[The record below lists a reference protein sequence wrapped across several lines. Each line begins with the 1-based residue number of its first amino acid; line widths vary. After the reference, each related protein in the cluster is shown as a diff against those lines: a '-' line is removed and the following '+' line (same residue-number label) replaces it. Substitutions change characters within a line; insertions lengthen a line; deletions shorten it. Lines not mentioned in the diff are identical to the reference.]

1 MMLSMAK
8 AKLPKLENG
17 WVKAKVRLSRTG
29 IFEYQ
34 QPDGS
39 VLKVL
44 RPPEEVFSEKAMAS
58 FSPVPVTDG
67 HPVKPVDAKNAKT
80 LSVGTV
86 SDVKQDGK
94 FLAGTILVTDEEM
107 VRKMEDG
114 LLEVS
119 SGYFCNWVKAEPGAT
134 YVDPETGATTN
145 YDFIHRNIEG
155 NHLAVVKRG
164 RAGPDVRVVVDSV
177 EDRVLF
183 VDDSSCLIESDVLPT
198 EEIMTV
204 KITFDSVEFEAA
216 PELAK
221 AIETERAALKATFDA
236 AAARADVAESEVKKL
251 TEELA
256 AANSQER
263 INNAVKARVALETEA
278 RKYLGPDFALD
289 SLDEAGVK
297 KAVIAT
303 LDSSLS
309 VEGKSQEYIDAVY
322 ATATRL
328 AFQKNALTEAAA
340 KVVAGETAP
349 TPAKSLD
356 DIQAD
361 YRAKFFGKKKGN

>member
-1 MMLSMAK
+1 MMTSMAK
-8 AKLPKLENG
+8 SKLPKLDNG

-39 VLKVL
+39 ILKVL
-44 RPPEEVFSEKAMAS
+44 RPPDEVFSKSAMAS

-67 HPVKPVDAKNAKT
+67 HPAAGAIDAKNAKA
-80 LSVGTV
+80 LSVGIT
-86 SDVKQDGK
+86 SDIHQDGK
-94 FLAGTILVTDEEM
+94 FLAGTILVTDEDM

-134 YVDPETGATTN
+134 YVDPESGVATN

-164 RAGPDVRVVVDSV
+164 RAGPDVRVVVDSI
-177 EDRVLF
+177 EDRVSF
-183 VDDSSCLIESDVLPT
+183 VDDSSCLIESDVLPP

-221 AIETERAALKATFDA
+221 AIETERAALKATVDA
-236 AAARADVAESEVKKL
+236 AAARADVAESELKKL

-297 KAVIAT
+297 
-303 LDSSLS
+303 
-309 VEGKSQEYIDAVY
+309 
-322 ATATRL
+322 
-328 AFQKNALTEAAA
+328 
-340 KVVAGETAP
+340 
-349 TPAKSLD
+349 
-356 DIQAD
+356 
-361 YRAKFFGKKKGN
+361 